1 MSKKTT
7 QRARIATLEEHAAE
21 SRAQPPRK
29 PEPPLKGRTLTKAEY
44 EARVKKASKRKLPSE
59 RLAAVPPTTPD
70 VDAKAEAAAPA
81 APTAAPKPKAT
92 KDAPTARKP
101 GGLDAAAQVLA
112 QAKEPLSCK
121 DLVERMLAQGLWQTN
136 GKTPAATI
144 YSAILREIMTRG
156 DAARFRKADRGRF
169 TLAG

>member
-44 EARVKKASKRKLPSE
+44 EARAKKASKRKLPSE
-59 RLAAVPPTTPD
+59 RLGVPPTTPD

-81 APTAAPKPKAT
+81 AATATPKAEA

-169 TLAG
+169 ALAG